1 MIALLTILLSLTII
15 GVGISYKEITKLQ
28 KRLDILHKETNNRIS
43 VTDQQIHLRINNE
56 IEVLHEIIRQNEIEG
71 SNNLKKQIDSLTKQI
86 IKKIPPTNDE
96 LMKRMDKLEK
106 DSYTY
111 RMSQ

>member
-1 MIALLTILLSLTII
+1 MITLLTILLSLTII

-86 IKKIPPTNDE
+86 IKMIPPTNDE
-96 LMKRMDKLEK
+96 LMERMDKLEK

>member
-1 MIALLTILLSLTII
+1 MITLLTILLSLTII

-43 VTDQQIHLRINNE
+43 VTDQQIHLRINDE
-56 IEVLHEIIRQNEIEG
+56 IEVLHELIRQNEIEG
-71 SNNLKKQIDSLTKQI
+71 NSNLKKQIDSLTKQI
-86 IKKIPPTNDE
+86 IKRIPPTNDK
-96 LMKRMDKLEK
+96 LMERMDKLEK

>member
-1 MIALLTILLSLTII
+1 MITLLTILLSLTII

-28 KRLDILHKETNNRIS
+28 KRLDTLHKETNNRIS
-43 VTDQQIHLRINNE
+43 VTDQQIHLRINDE

-71 SNNLKKQIDSLTKQI
+71 NDNLKKQIDSLTKQI
-86 IKKIPPTNDE
+86 IKRIPPTNDK
-96 LMKRMDKLEK
+96 LMERMDKLEK

>member
-1 MIALLTILLSLTII
+1 MITLLTILLSLTII

-28 KRLDILHKETNNRIS
+28 KRLDTLHKETNNRIS
-43 VTDQQIHLRINNE
+43 VTDQQIHLRINDKF
-56 IEVLHEIIRQNEIEG
+56 EVLHELIRKNEIEG
-71 SNNLKKQIDSLTKQI
+71 NDNLKKQIDSLTKQI
-86 IKKIPPTNDE
+86 IKRIPPTNDE
-96 LMKRMDKLEK
+96 LMERMDKLEK

>member
-1 MIALLTILLSLTII
+1 MITLLTILLSLTII

-56 IEVLHEIIRQNEIEG
+56 IETLHELIRQNEIEG
-71 SNNLKKQIDSLTKQI
+71 NDNLKKQIDSLTKQI
-86 IKKIPPTNDE
+86 IKKIPPTNDK
-96 LMKRMDKLEK
+96 LMERMDKLEK

>member
-1 MIALLTILLSLTII
+1 MITLLTILLSLTII

-43 VTDQQIHLRINNE
+43 VTDQQIHFRINNE

-86 IKKIPPTNDE
+86 IKMIPPTNDE
-96 LMKRMDKLEK
+96 LMERMDKLEK

>member
-1 MIALLTILLSLTII
+1 MITLLTILLSLTII

-43 VTDQQIHLRINNE
+43 VTDQQIHLRINDE
-56 IEVLHEIIRQNEIEG
+56 IEVLHELIRQNEIEG
-71 SNNLKKQIDSLTKQI
+71 NDNLKKQIDSLTKQI
-86 IKKIPPTNDE
+86 IKRIPPTNDK
-96 LMKRMDKLEK
+96 LMERMDKLEK

>member
-1 MIALLTILLSLTII
+1 MASIIFSFIWTSNQVDRLNGLLQEQKLLN
-15 GVGISYKEITKLQ
+15 LQ
-28 KRLDILHKETNNRIS
+28 LNQRLS

-71 SNNLKKQIDSLTKQI
+71 NDNLKKQIDSLTKQI

>member
-1 MIALLTILLSLTII
+1 MITLLTILLSLTII

-86 IKKIPPTNDE
+86 IKRIPPTNDK
-96 LMKRMDKLEK
+96 LMERMDKLEK